1 MMYLLISFDVKS
13 LYTKTP
19 VDLALRI
26 TEERLNSDAS
36 LPQRTKLNTTDI
48 MRALNLCVN
57 NTYFSA

>member
-1 MMYLLISFDVKS
+1 MKS

-19 VDLALRI
+19 VDLALRL
-26 TEERLNSDAS
+26 TEERLNSEAS

-48 MRALNLCVN
+48 MRGLNLCVN

>member
-1 MMYLLISFDVKS
+1 MMYYIISFDMKN

-19 VDLALRI
+19 VDLALRL

-48 MRALNLCVN
+48 MRGLNLCVN